1 MTVSLIDLNK
11 WSGDLNAA
19 IEKFDCGI
27 SEINFYL
34 RKFAEDKDQQAT
46 SRVIL
51 LADDN
56 DIFGFASFSID
67 TIKIVSVEKANYP
80 ILKIDAIGIDRN
92 HKGNGFGTQL
102 LLSAFRISLNIH
114 QTLPIDGIFLV
125 ALRDAVEF
133 YEKFDIKNLNAPP
146 EWVMNQMEF
155 QMGMTIDDILALG
168 VEPYSDVASL
178 R

>member
-1 MTVSLIDLNK
+1 M
-11 WSGDLNAA
+11 
-19 IEKFDCGI
+19 
-27 SEINFYL
+27 
-34 RKFAEDKDQQAT
+34 
-46 SRVIL
+46 
-51 LADDN
+51 
-56 DIFGFASFSID
+56 
-67 TIKIVSVEKANYP
+67 
-80 ILKIDAIGIDRN
+80 
-92 HKGNGFGTQL
+92 
-102 LLSAFRISLNIH
+102 
-114 QTLPIDGIFLV
+114 V

>member
-11 WSGDLNAA
+11 WPGDFNVA
-19 IEKFDCGI
+19 IGKFDCGI
-27 SEINFYL
+27 SEINLYL
-34 RKFAEDKDQQAT
+34 RQFAKGEYPQAT
-46 SRVIL
+46 SRLVL

-56 DIFGFASFSID
+56 NIFGFASFSID
-67 TIKIVSVEKANYP
+67 TIKMVSVEKANYP

-102 LLSAFRISLNIH
+102 LLSAFRIALNIH

-133 YEKFDIKNLNAPP
+133 YEKFDIKNLNVPP

-155 QMGMTIDDILALG
+155 QMGITIDDILALG

-178 R
+178 T